1 LAIDSLCRD
10 AGNQGRQVVIAV
22 VDPLQRE
29 RLKRLQLERSCPV
42 RFLRGRREALDLLSA
57 EAASA

>member
-1 LAIDSLCRD
+1 
-10 AGNQGRQVVIAV
+10 VVIAV